1 MSGHCIA
8 LVQGD
13 DRTLAANIGA
23 AAKYREEDLQTESA
37 KTILFSVKI
46 LYVEGF
52 FLSHSPGVVRA
63 LCDICQENSVSL
75 AFNLCGEYVC
85 RNQGQFTKP
94 AIRLQII
101 NISRFVILFILNTI
115 KYYVLVNLF
124 TGLCQKCSGNI
135 SLNKVHIWKQK

>member
-1 MSGHCIA
+1 MAVNLSVDNVSNNPTGDVFISSSLTMMIICLSGHCIA

-23 AAKYREEDLQTESA
+23 AAKYRQEDLVTESA

-85 RNQGQFTKP
+85 KNQGAFTN
-94 AIRLQII
+94 Q
-101 NISRFVILFILNTI
+101 
-115 KYYVLVNLF
+115 
-124 TGLCQKCSGNI
+124 
-135 SLNKVHIWKQK
+135 

>member
-1 MSGHCIA
+1 MICPGHCIA

-85 RNQGQFTKP
+85 RNQVDSTL
-94 AIRLQII
+94 LQ
-101 NISRFVILFILNTI
+101 T
-115 KYYVLVNLF
+115 
-124 TGLCQKCSGNI
+124 
-135 SLNKVHIWKQK
+135 